1 MEPQGPGLLGAF
13 GAPGSFV
20 GLGGVVG
27 RPWESPES
35 LYGHEESPEPKS
47 CGCGL
52 DQLPKQSS
60 PRFKERQHMAGWG
73 EPLRVVPVLQASSTA
88 VLPLGLRG
96 QALSGP
102 CAVGHGIVPG
112 NVENRMVWPVESER
126 ATGAGNRTQLPL
138 SALSHPRVTRDTVGS
153 WSPTRAPAVPH
164 LSPPPQHSDI
174 PDSRVGDTSS

>member
-13 GAPGSFV
+13 GAPGSSV
-20 GLGGVVG
+20 GLGGVVA

-35 LYGHEESPEPKS
+35 LHGREESPGPNS

-52 DQLPKQSS
+52 DQLPEQSS
-60 PRFKERQHMAGWG
+60 PRFRERQHTAGWG

-112 NVENRMVWPVESER
+112 DVENRVVWPVKSER
-126 ATGAGNRTQLPL
+126 AAGAGNGTRLPL
-138 SALSHPRVTRDTVGS
+138 SAHSHPQVTRDTEGS

-164 LSPPPQHSDI
+164 LSPPRQGFDI
-174 PDSRVGDTSS
+174 PGSREGDTPS